1 MKKDRRYT
9 DIEMQCD
16 VYTEEAGTSRDAKA
30 EGRSTDGVRQRST
43 TLELKDRGM
52 SECLRY
58 LQRSPDA
65 TYESDY

>member
-16 VYTEEAGTSRDAKA
+16 VYTEEEAGTSRDAKA
-30 EGRSTDGVRQRST
+30 EGRSKDGVRQRST
-43 TLELKDRGM
+43 TSELELKARGM

-65 TYESDY
+65 TY

>member
-1 MKKDRRYT
+1 MKKDRRYA

-16 VYTEEAGTSRDAKA
+16 IYTEEEAGTSRDAKD

-43 TLELKDRGM
+43 TFELKARGM

-65 TYESDY
+65 TY

>member
-1 MKKDRRYT
+1 MKEDRRYT

-16 VYTEEAGTSRDAKA
+16 LYTEEKAGTSRDAKA
-30 EGRSTDGVRQRST
+30 EGRSKDGVRQRST
-43 TLELKDRGM
+43 TLELELKARGM

-65 TYESDY
+65 TY

>member
-1 MKKDRRYT
+1 MKKDRRYA

-16 VYTEEAGTSRDAKA
+16 VYAEEEAGTSRDAKA
-30 EGRSTDGVRQRST
+30 EGRSKDGVRQRST

-52 SECLRY
+52 SECLRC

-65 TYESDY
+65 TY

>member
-16 VYTEEAGTSRDAKA
+16 VYTEEEAGTSRDAKA
-30 EGRSTDGVRQRST
+30 EGRSKDGVRQRST
-43 TLELKDRGM
+43 TSELELKARGM
-52 SECLRY
+52 SECLRC

-65 TYESDY
+65 TY

>member
-1 MKKDRRYT
+1 MKKDRRYA

-16 VYTEEAGTSRDAKA
+16 VYTEEEAGTSRDAKA
-30 EGRSTDGVRQRST
+30 EVRSKDGVRQRST
-43 TLELKDRGM
+43 TSELELKARGM

-65 TYESDY
+65 TY